1 MDEII
6 GQAKKSK
13 IVQSEVS
20 KEISKFKNKTLAEQS
35 QLLKSRTSDTIV
47 YREAINI
54 MGDRIIELE
63 DESEIKEKENELLR
77 NYIGKVPEK
86 LEDTINFEKIDIL
99 HKRPSEKRERMVN
112 NIKKMYQRN
121 KQLQLE

>member
-20 KEISKFKNKTLAEQS
+20 KEISKYKNKTLAEQS

-54 MGDRIIELE
+54 MGDRIMELE
-63 DESEIKEKENELLR
+63 DDSEIKEKENELLR